1 MYHGRVLFSGYMCTW
16 FTTTLHM
23 IILLQMRVHFL
34 KIFTYFVMLTP
45 TSKIL
50 MWNNKSLCIN
60 KILAA
65 TYYVS
70 YMVNKT
76 SLSFYIVLKDYNFFY
91 TFLFI
96 HMNMYIAQKKNCYC
110 LWCGIIFFFAILRCP
125 TYIIFLLMRYLTLV
139 NRLA

>member
-1 MYHGRVLFSGYMCTW
+1 MYHGGVLFSGYMCTW

-96 HMNMYIAQKKNCYC
+96 HMNMYIAQKKPVTVCDVVS
-110 LWCGIIFFFAILRCP
+110 FFFCNSALS
-125 TYIIFLLMRYLTLV
+125 YIYYLFTNEIF
-139 NRLA
+139 NPC